1 MKKKFDSRLAY
12 ISGAVFIPIISF
24 ILMYDR
30 LPISANITLSIV
42 LFCVVM
48 WISEVAP
55 LSVISLLGL
64 LLSVVFG
71 VNDIKDAFSGFS
83 NPVIFLMIGSFL
95 LAIAINKHGLD
106 RWLSM
111 KILSTGMFSKS
122 IFLLVAGMSILTFA
136 LSMWLSNTA
145 TTAMMLP
152 VVLGVITVLKDKVD
166 DHKNF
171 SALFLLSIAYA
182 ASLGGISTVVG
193 SPTNL
198 VGLGFLSQEG
208 VEVSFFQWSS
218 FTLPAAFL
226 SLLFLLLY
234 IRFKVRGLNRSL
246 DKDYIKQIVDSK
258 FNYQISREGVIT
270 GLVFIFTIILWL
282 LPSVVMMLGYK
293 EIAKD
298 ITKHIPESGVA
309 VLMSSLLFLIPADF
323 KNFRTPL
330 KVEDLKNID
339 WDTVIL
345 FGGGLSLGK
354 LIEKSGLA
362 DIVGK
367 TFSGFLGTDNIY
379 MLYLLLIFLVILA
392 TEVMSNTAAAITFI
406 PVVISSLKTMG
417 ADITYPVMATVAA
430 ASLAF
435 ILPVSTPP
443 NAIVYGTKMVPIR
456 TMIETGVILDI
467 VGGVIIFIFLIL
479 FRGG

>member
-1 MKKKFDSRLAY
+1 MRKKPDSKLAY
-12 ISGAVFIPIISF
+12 ISAAVFLPLISF
-24 ILMYDR
+24 AFMYER
-30 LPISANITLSIV
+30 LPLPANITLSIIV
-42 LFCVVM
+42 FCVVM
-48 WISEVAP
+48 WVSEVAP

-83 NPVIFLMIGSFL
+83 NPVIFLMVGSFL
-95 LAIAINKHGLD
+95 LASAINKHGLD

-111 KILSTGMFSKS
+111 KVLSSGVFSRS
-122 IFLLVAGMSILTFA
+122 IFSVVAGMSILTFV

-152 VVLGVITVLKDKVD
+152 VVLGVISVIKDKVD
-166 DHKNF
+166 DHHNF
-171 SALFLLSIAYA
+171 SALFLLSVAYA
-182 ASLGGISTVVG
+182 ASLGGIGTVVG

-198 VGLGFLSQEG
+198 VGLGFLNQEG

-234 IRFKVRGLNRSL
+234 IRFKVKGLSRSL
-246 DKDYIKQIVDSK
+246 DKGYIREVVDSK
-258 FNYQISREGVIT
+258 LSHGVSREGVIT
-270 GLVFIFTIILWL
+270 GCVFAATVILWL
-282 LPSVVMMLGYK
+282 LPSAMEMAGYRDLAK
-293 EIAKD
+293 E

-309 VLMSSLLFLIPADF
+309 VLMASLLFLIPADF
-323 KNFRTPL
+323 RSFRTPL
-330 KVEDLKNID
+330 QAEDIKNID
-339 WDTVIL
+339 WDTIIL

-354 LIEKSGLA
+354 LVEKSGLA

-367 TFSGFLGTDNIY
+367 TFSGFFGTDSVY
-379 MLYLLLIFLVILA
+379 LLYALLIFLVILA
-392 TEVMSNTAAAITFI
+392 TEIMSNTAAAITFI
-406 PVVISSLKTMG
+406 PVVISSLKSLG

-456 TMIETGVILDI
+456 TMIKTGVILDI
-467 VGGVIIFIFLIL
+467 AGGVIIFIFLIL